1 MKKFLFALLLVSS
14 SCFAGVTAKSYVV
27 TDDLGSVLVEKNSY
41 DVRSIASITKLMT
54 AMVVLD
60 ANLDLDEQ
68 ISIEHIKGYKSHLPR
83 SVKVLSRQELLN
95 LALVKSDNVAAYN
108 LCASY
113 PGGMDRCVAEMN
125 HKAFSLGMTNTHYD
139 DPTGL
144 DIDNVSTA
152 QDLVKL
158 VFAAELYP
166 EIVNASSMSKV
177 DLQIKKHWW
186 HFGNTNPLVGRDDIK
201 VSKTGFINNSG
212 GCVVMM
218 ISNRVIV
225 LLGSRN
231 THTRFPE
238 AKKILASI

>member
-1 MKKFLFALLLVSS
+1 MKFLLLLLLSFN
-14 SCFAGVTAKSYVV
+14 CFAKDVTAKSYLV
-27 TDDLGSVLVEKNSY
+27 TDNLGTPLVEKNSTS
-41 DVRSIASITKLMT
+41 VRPIASITKLMT
-54 AMVVLD
+54 TMVILD
-60 ANLDLDEQ
+60 ANLNLDEQ
-68 ISIEHIKGYKSHLPR
+68 IPLERNKIFKSHLPR
-83 SVKVLSRQELLN
+83 SVKSLTRQELID
-95 LALVKSDNVAAYN
+95 LALVKSDNLAAYT

-113 PGGMDRCVAEMN
+113 PGGLDRCIAEMN
-125 HKAFSLGMTNTHYD
+125 HKAFVLGMNNTHYD

-144 DIDNVSTA
+144 DHDNVSTA

-166 EIVNASSMSKV
+166 TIVEAASKQQV
-177 DLQIKKHWW
+177 DIKIKKNWW

-201 VSKTGFINNSG
+201 VSKTGFINESG

-218 ISNRVIV
+218 IRDRVVV

-238 AKKILASI
+238 AKKILTST

>member
-1 MKKFLFALLLVSS
+1 MGTTL
-14 SCFAGVTAKSYVV
+14 T
-27 TDDLGSVLVEKNSY
+27 EKNSS
-41 DVRSIASITKLMT
+41 DVRPIASITKLMT

-60 ANLDLDEQ
+60 ANLDLNEQ
-68 ISIEHIKGYKSHLPR
+68 IPVEYIKGYKSHLPR
-83 SVKVLSRQELLN
+83 SIKSLTRQELLD
-95 LALVKSDNVAAYN
+95 LALVKSDNLAAYT

-113 PGGMDRCVAEMN
+113 PGGLDRCIAEMN
-125 HKAFSLGMTNTHYD
+125 HKAFVLGMTNTHYD

-144 DIDNVSTA
+144 DHDNVSTA

-166 EIVNASSMSKV
+166 EITEASHMTYV
-177 DLQIKKHWW
+177 PIRVKKHVQN
-186 HFGNTNPLVGRDDIK
+186 FGNTNPLVAKGDVK
-201 VSKTGFINNSG
+201 VSKTGFINESG

-218 ISNRVIV
+218 IRDRVIV

-238 AKKILASI
+238 AKLLLNLV